1 MKLMIVDEAYEH
13 FISDCLREF
22 SKKEHNGIKNMMVL
36 AVSGND
42 EPMLCCMNSSDL
54 YSLEAMLSYALGYF
68 NAKETLMDKALFDS
82 MIEDEIPESED

>member
-1 MKLMIVDEAYEH
+1 MNIMIVDEAYEH

-22 SKKEHNGIKNMMVL
+22 SKHEHNGIKNMMIL

-42 EPMLCCMNSSDL
+42 EPILTIMDSSCL

-68 NAKETLMDKALFDS
+68 NAKESLMDKALFDS
-82 MIEDEIPESED
+82 MVADEIPEVDD